1 MTPSASKLH
10 FLLAPLAIAIS
21 APLFAAAPSG
31 PAPAKVNAPFMLIA
45 APPTAVPLGPVSAP
59 TVWAWPNV
67 YTWPLQ
73 VHAFPNDGL
82 AIQAPSKGLPAADSD
97 IRDTLLDRE
106 ARDAIDFGNTASPS
120 YLIVQNLGRRAQLQ
134 AIGAPLPPIEGEDAG
149 GQMQVRVPFLSL
161 AW

>member
-1 MTPSASKLH
+1 
-10 FLLAPLAIAIS
+10 
-21 APLFAAAPSG
+21 
-31 PAPAKVNAPFMLIA
+31 MLIA

-97 IRDTLLDRE
+97 NRSALFDRE
-106 ARDAIDFGNTASPS
+106 ARDAIDYGNIASPS
-120 YLIVQNLGRRAQLQ
+120 YLVVQNIGRKIQLQ
-134 AIGAPLPPIEGEDAG
+134 AFGAPLPPIEGESAA
-149 GQMQVRVPFLSL
+149 GQMQVRIPLLTL

>member
-1 MTPSASKLH
+1 
-10 FLLAPLAIAIS
+10 
-21 APLFAAAPSG
+21 
-31 PAPAKVNAPFMLIA
+31 
-45 APPTAVPLGPVSAP
+45 
-59 TVWAWPNV
+59 
-67 YTWPLQ
+67 
-73 VHAFPNDGL
+73 L